1 MNLSDYTFSLP
12 PRKVPLSRSVVT
24 LVGFPVIQLF
34 IWGWICLCLVSIRNS
49 LPGNIVYNPSGA
61 DRIDGKDFYNYKYAY
76 TNGAL
81 TTISNSNIKNKDT
94 AYALYY
100 TFQAN
105 NQHFTGVF
113 FTERDKQL
121 PQIGDK
127 LKIYYRMDNPV
138 VSYVVGI
145 QTSSVNQEGIFVSF
159 LMLLVGI
166 GGLAI
171 YTWVN
176 SKENY
181 LMKYGHLTVGKFN
194 QQTEDKNSDGEVSYR
209 VQYKFMAFDN
219 QYYYSEEN
227 RSLPAYEEDVVILY
241 NEGHPKDNLILKVH
255 KLYEQYDENFQPLP
269 ASWDEVFYHSVI
281 PAGVIISQLFLFISH

>member
-1 MNLSDYTFSLP
+1 MTLSDYTFSLP

-34 IWGWICLCLVSIRNS
+34 IWGWICLCLVFVRNS
-49 LPGNIVYNPSGA
+49 LPGNMLFNPSGA
-61 DRIDGKDFYNYKYAY
+61 SRIDGKDFYTYKYAY
-76 TNGAL
+76 TNGTL
-81 TTISNSNIKNKDT
+81 TTISNSKINNKDQ

-100 TFQAN
+100 SFHAN
-105 NQHFTGVF
+105 NQQFTGIF
-113 FTERDKQL
+113 FKEGDKPL

-127 LKIYYRMDNPV
+127 VKIYYRMDNPI

-145 QTSSVNQEGIFVSF
+145 QTSSVNQEWLFISC
-159 LMLLVGI
+159 LMLLVGVGI
-166 GGLAI
+166 LTI
-171 YTWVN
+171 YTVFN
-176 SKENY
+176 KKEDY
-181 LMKYGHLTVGKFN
+181 LMKYGHLAVGKFN
-194 QQTEDKNSDGEVSYR
+194 QQIEDKNSDGELSYR

-219 QYYYSEEN
+219 QYYYAEEN

-255 KLYEQYDENFQPLP
+255 KLYEQYDVNFQPLP